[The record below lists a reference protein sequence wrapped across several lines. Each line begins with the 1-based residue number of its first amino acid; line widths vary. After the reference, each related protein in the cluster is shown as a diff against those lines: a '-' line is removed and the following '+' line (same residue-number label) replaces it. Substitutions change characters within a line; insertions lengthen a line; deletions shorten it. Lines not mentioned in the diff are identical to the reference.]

1 MNTIITKELKDVR
14 YALGSAETAKNRYN
28 QIKGTFPDGNEY
40 KIFAEP
46 IIQGNRFTWVTDYKG
61 VIINYNQLTP
71 QDQSKVKDLLT
82 DQIKK
87 LINAS
92 KTYSDTSLT
101 EFLMKCIEIPDLKDI
116 FVIRNNNEDKVV
128 LTQWG
133 FMSDIPGAEKGLLE
147 KIINAKKVQMV
158 FNVVYQDDSI
168 APDSVIHLEYEGKKE
183 IHKSNQNG
191 QIIIEKVKIDTYV
204 KAYEV
209 ENNEQINHHSFI
221 CYEFGTYKIVLPL
234 KLDMKFKVIDS
245 NKKILVGERFY
256 FSYKNVEETI
266 TSDNDGIMILP
277 KVNVM
282 TEVKVY
288 QLKDNIEENVNRF
301 ICEKGKEEY
310 LIIIQVPYIEPVVVE
325 KPVVPVV
332 DPKNYKMR
340 FKVVDDNNQ
349 IVVSAEIT
357 VKYNG
362 KTAKLF
368 TDEFGYAELEGVEPG
383 TKVNVEAKSEK
394 KK

>member
-14 YALGSAETAKNRYN
+14 YALGSAETAKSRYN

-40 KIFAEP
+40 QIFAEP

-61 VIINYNQLTP
+61 TIINYNQLTP

-82 DQIKK
+82 AQIKK

-92 KTYSDTSLT
+92 KTYSDNSLT

-158 FNVVYQDDSI
+158 VNVVYQDGSI
-168 APDSVIHLEYEGKKE
+168 ATDTEIHFEYEGKKE
-183 IHKSNQNG
+183 IHRSNQNG
-191 QIIIEKVKIDTYV
+191 QIVIEKVKVDSYV
-204 KAYEV
+204 KCYEV
-209 ENNEQINHHSFI
+209 DNNEQINHHSFT
-221 CYEFGTYKIVLPL
+221 CYEFGTYQVILPL
-234 KLDMKFKVIDS
+234 KIDMKFKVIDS
-245 NKKILVGERFY
+245 NKKILAGERFY

-266 TSDNDGIMILP
+266 TSDANGIMILP
-277 KVNVM
+277 KVKVQ
-282 TEVKVY
+282 TEVKTN
-288 QLKDNIEENVNRF
+288 QLKENVEENVNRF
-301 ICEKGKEEY
+301 ICDKDKDEY
-310 LIIIQVPYIEPVVVE
+310 LIIIQVPFVETPVIPIPE
-325 KPVVPVV
+325 T
-332 DPKNYKMR
+332 KNYKMR

-349 IVVSAEIT
+349 IVKSAEIT

-383 TKVNVEAKSEK
+383 TKVNVVAKGDK
-394 KK
+394 K